1 MTTVQQTQAA
11 SVAAEYEFRLTRLLE
26 DGFGAKSGDLLAR
39 GDKAAASL
47 PADLARQL
55 RDLVR
60 AIAYLKSGGTF
71 VDQSIFR
78 ASAEAIMASLSA
90 PSVRQRAE
98 RGGWRK
104 RIAYPILGL
113 LLLSPVIIIFSIYS
127 CIMAES
133 CKDSRETL
141 HLLLVLSFYF
151 VWPSFLY
158 WVLDR
163 AIKKAIPI
171 SRTRTIALGVL
182 LVLFC
187 WALGAWLIALFNAD
201 RENPPG
207 PGLSK
212 YFSLNGNVDDDYFE
226 DIRANPANKL
236 LLGNINHNNYDDWDN

>member
-1 MTTVQQTQAA
+1 
-11 SVAAEYEFRLTRLLE
+11 
-26 DGFGAKSGDLLAR
+26 
-39 GDKAAASL
+39 
-47 PADLARQL
+47 
-55 RDLVR
+55 
-60 AIAYLKSGGTF
+60 
-71 VDQSIFR
+71 
-78 ASAEAIMASLSA
+78 
-90 PSVRQRAE
+90 
-98 RGGWRK
+98 
-104 RIAYPILGL
+104 
-113 LLLSPVIIIFSIYS
+113 
-127 CIMAES
+127 MAES

-212 YFSLNGNVDDDYFE
+212 YFSLNGNVEDEDFRFE
-226 DIRANPANKL
+226 DTSTSL
-236 LLGNINHNNYDDWDN
+236 LYRSIPGNINHNNYDDWDN